1 MRSFLPL
8 VATGLILLPHAVGAN
23 VYPLTT
29 WQNIAWCGGD
39 YASCQKTQYV
49 KEEHELVIVD
59 LYETSAATIRSL
71 KSRAGKP
78 DRLVICYYSA
88 GTYEAWRPDANAF
101 SDDVLGNKMSG
112 WDERWLKITS
122 ALPKVKELMGGRLD
136 YAVEQG
142 CDGVEP
148 DNVDCY
154 DNSACRNGEAKA
166 SVRSAQIEY
175 NEWTASAAHSRGLLV
190 GLKNSLD
197 LVSTL
202 QPHYDFAV
210 NEECQTWDECEM
222 LLPFLNN
229 NKAVLQ
235 TEYENVNSVCAKLAN
250 GDQGATTFSTL
261 ISKNSLWEACPYGAT
276 PTPQGQQPPPPP
288 RTPAPTAVP
297 TSAPTTPPT
306 RAPTSPP
313 TSTPT
318 QTPAVP
324 PQGPSSP
331 STGRTNVYPLTTWQN
346 IAWCG
351 GDYSSCQKT
360 QYVKEEHEL
369 VIVDLYETSAATI
382 RSLKSRAGKPDR
394 LVICYY
400 SAGTYEA
407 WRPDANAFSDDV
419 LGNKMSG
426 WDERWLKITSAL
438 PKVKELMGGRL
449 DYAVEQ
455 GCDGVEPDNVDCY
468 DNSACRN
475 GEAKASV
482 RSAQIEYNEW
492 TASAA
497 HSRGLLVGLKNSL
510 DLVSTLQPHYDF
522 AVNEE
527 CQTWDE
533 CEMLLPFLNNNKAVL
548 QTEYENVNS
557 VCAKLANGDQGA
569 TTFSTL
575 ISKNSLWEACP
586 YGATPTPQ
594 GQQPPPP
601 PRTPAPTA
609 VPTSAPTTP
618 PTRAPTSPP
627 TSTPTQTPAVPP
639 QGPSSPSTGRTNVYP
654 LTTWQNIAWCGG
666 DYSSCQKTQY
676 VKEEHELVIVDLYET
691 SAATIRS
698 LKSRA
703 GKPDRLVI
711 CYYSAGTYEAW
722 RPDANAFSDDVLGN
736 KMSGWDE
743 RWLKITSALPKVKE
757 LMGGRLD
764 YAVEQG
770 CDGVEPDNVDCYDN
784 SACRNG
790 EAKASVRSAQI
801 EYNEWT
807 ASAAHSRG
815 LLVGLKNS
823 LDLVSTLQP
832 HYDFAVNEECQTWD
846 ECEMLL
852 PFLNNN
858 KAVLQ
863 TEYENVNSVCAKL
876 ANGDQGATTFS
887 TLISKNSLW
896 EACPYG
902 ATPTPQGQQPPPPPR
917 TPAPTAVPTREPA
930 PAPTPVP
937 TPAPT
942 VAPTP
947 APTAAPTPA
956 PTAAPTAATTAPN
969 NGGVPV
975 PSRIQWQNM
984 AWCGGDGTSCMQT
997 KYVRDADDLVI
1008 VDLFD
1013 TSADTISSLKK
1024 RPGQKDRIIIC
1035 YYSAGT
1041 FENWREDKRSFPAS
1055 VKGKKMGDWPG
1066 EKWLDILNEDS
1077 RDIIKGIMTRR
1088 LDLAVQKGCDG
1099 VEPDNVDCYANKRCR
1114 QGASAEHVR
1123 QAQIVYNS
1131 WTAVQAD
1138 RRYLLIGLKNAL
1150 ELIPDLLGMY
1160 DFAINEGCQ
1169 AYQECGLLTRF
1180 LEKGKAVLH
1189 VEYENVNKVCSRRD
1203 NADYGSASF
1212 STKIAKN
1219 SLWKDC

>member
-235 TEYENVNSVCAKLAN
+235 TEYENVNSDASTNRCSDLSTHN
-250 GDQGATTFSTL
+250 STYESTYIATY
-261 ISKNSLWEACPYGAT
+261 K
-276 PTPQGQQPPPPP
+276 
-288 RTPAPTAVP
+288 
-297 TSAPTTPPT
+297 
-306 RAPTSPP
+306 
-313 TSTPT
+313 
-318 QTPAVP
+318 
-324 PQGPSSP
+324 
-331 STGRTNVYPLTTWQN
+331 TNVYPLTTWQN

-557 VCAKLANGDQGA
+557 
-569 TTFSTL
+569 
-575 ISKNSLWEACP
+575 
-586 YGATPTPQ
+586 
-594 GQQPPPP
+594 
-601 PRTPAPTA
+601 
-609 VPTSAPTTP
+609 
-618 PTRAPTSPP
+618 
-627 TSTPTQTPAVPP
+627 
-639 QGPSSPSTGRTNVYP
+639 
-654 LTTWQNIAWCGG
+654 
-666 DYSSCQKTQY
+666 
-676 VKEEHELVIVDLYET
+676 
-691 SAATIRS
+691 
-698 LKSRA
+698 
-703 GKPDRLVI
+703 
-711 CYYSAGTYEAW
+711 
-722 RPDANAFSDDVLGN
+722 
-736 KMSGWDE
+736 
-743 RWLKITSALPKVKE
+743 
-757 LMGGRLD
+757 
-764 YAVEQG
+764 
-770 CDGVEPDNVDCYDN
+770 
-784 SACRNG
+784 
-790 EAKASVRSAQI
+790 
-801 EYNEWT
+801 
-807 ASAAHSRG
+807 
-815 LLVGLKNS
+815 
-823 LDLVSTLQP
+823 
-832 HYDFAVNEECQTWD
+832 
-846 ECEMLL
+846 
-852 PFLNNN
+852 
-858 KAVLQ
+858 
-863 TEYENVNSVCAKL
+863 
-876 ANGDQGATTFS
+876 
-887 TLISKNSLW
+887 
-896 EACPYG
+896 
-902 ATPTPQGQQPPPPPR
+902 
-917 TPAPTAVPTREPA
+917 
-930 PAPTPVP
+930 
-937 TPAPT
+937 
-942 VAPTP
+942 
-947 APTAAPTPA
+947 
-956 PTAAPTAATTAPN
+956 
-969 NGGVPV
+969 
-975 PSRIQWQNM
+975 WQNM